1 MTSNQQSS
9 RRDPRER
16 IVFLDTETTG
26 LNPPRDRIVEVA
38 VVDDTGTVLLS
49 TLVDPEREI
58 PQRVVNIHGITTAM
72 VSKAPTFD
80 RVLPRLEALFQ
91 EADRVVV
98 YNAEFDI
105 KFLPDDLVD
114 PQKFSCCMRRFINI
128 YEELEGHFSSKRF
141 PLAKAYH
148 LVSGNRIRQLGPEHR
163 AVSDCLACWHVWRW
177 CDEKE
182 PLVTATSGRGT
193 GCRAYCSNCQR
204 ETLFKFRPRYREGYN
219 QYYQCTG
226 CFDNNMSIT
235 EMDEQKTVSGESD
248 A

>member
-1 MTSNQQSS
+1 MTSSHQSDRVDHS
-9 RRDPRER
+9 DR

-26 LNPPRDRIVEVA
+26 LNPPRDKIVELA
-38 VVDDTGTVLLS
+38 VLDDTGTVLLS
-49 TLVDPEREI
+49 TLVNPERDI
-58 PQRVVNIHGITTAM
+58 PQRVVHIHGITTAM
-72 VSKAPTFD
+72 VSKAPTFEV
-80 RVLPRLEALFQ
+80 VLPRLEAIFQ
-91 EADRVVV
+91 GAERVVV

-105 KFLPDDLVD
+105 KFLPENLVD
-114 PQKFSCCMRRFINI
+114 PQKVSCCMRRFIHI

-148 LVSGNRIRQLGPEHR
+148 LVSGNQIRHLGPEHR

-182 PLVTATSGRGT
+182 PLLTTPSGRGR
-193 GCRAYCSNCQR
+193 GSRAYCSNCQR
-204 ETLFKFRPRYREGYN
+204 ETFFKFRPRYREGYN

-226 CFDNNMSIT
+226 CFENNVSIA
-235 EMDEQKTVSGESD
+235 EMDELKRGSGGKD